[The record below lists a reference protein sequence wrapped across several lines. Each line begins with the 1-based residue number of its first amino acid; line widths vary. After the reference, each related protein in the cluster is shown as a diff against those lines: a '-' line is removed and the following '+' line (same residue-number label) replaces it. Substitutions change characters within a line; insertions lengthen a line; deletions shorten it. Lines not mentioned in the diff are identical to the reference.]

1 MDYGL
6 FACRLQT
13 SDMTAIPS
21 SARIGAST
29 TFGQFCVVEEDVI
42 LGRDC
47 GIGHHVVLRSG
58 TRIGDGVTIGDHASL
73 GKRPMRS
80 ANTALAK
87 RSVAEP
93 LVVADGCIVGTGV
106 VLYAGCSLGEG
117 VMVADLATIRERVS
131 VGAHTIVG
139 RGVAIE
145 NDCTVGRYCKL
156 ETNCYITAYSCLEDR
171 VFVAPGVLT
180 GNDNFIGR
188 THERHKHFKGV
199 TVRRGGRIGLGAVVL
214 PGRIVERD
222 ALVAAGSVLTRNAPE
237 RQIWAGTPA
246 RFLRKVPEEQLL
258 EKQGWP
264 DVDE

>member
-1 MDYGL
+1 
-6 FACRLQT
+6 
-13 SDMTAIPS
+13 MTEVPS
-21 SARIGAST
+21 SASIDASA
-29 TFGQFCVVEEDVI
+29 TFGRFCVVEEDVTV
-42 LGRDC
+42 GRNC
-47 GIGHHVVLRSG
+47 RIGHHVVLRAG
-58 TRIGDGVTIGDHASL
+58 TLIGDGVTVGDHASL
-73 GKRPMRS
+73 GKRPMR
-80 ANTALAK
+80 AGNTALAEL
-87 RSVAEP
+87 SVSEP
-93 LVVADGCIVGTGV
+93 LVVADGCLVGTGV
-106 VLYAGCSLGEG
+106 VLYAGCRLEEG

-188 THERHKHFKGV
+188 TRERHKHFKGV
-199 TVRRGGRIGLGAVVL
+199 TVQRGGRIGLGAVVL

-222 ALVAAGSVLTRNAPE
+222 ALVAAGSVLTRDAPE
-237 RQIWAGTPA
+237 RQIWACTPA
-246 RFLRKVPEEQLL
+246 RLLREVPEEQLL